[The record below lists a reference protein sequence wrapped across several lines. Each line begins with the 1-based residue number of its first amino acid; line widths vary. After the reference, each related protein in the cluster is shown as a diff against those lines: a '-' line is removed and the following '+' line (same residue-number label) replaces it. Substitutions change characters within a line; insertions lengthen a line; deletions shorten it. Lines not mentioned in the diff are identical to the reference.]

1 MVLTSA
7 ARGNNNDNNEQQQQ
21 RTTTTTTT
29 TTTDDDDDDDDRYMR
44 KNFRCNG
51 AVVKSKEG
59 DEIIL
64 LQGNQ
69 GDNVISFMVD
79 MNICKKEQVIRKGI

>member
-1 MVLTSA
+1 MNASPSLSLSLSLSLTLPV
-7 ARGNNNDNNEQQQQ
+7 
-21 RTTTTTTT
+21 
-29 TTTDDDDDDDDRYMR
+29 RYMR

-51 AVVKSKEG
+51 AVVKSKTGE
-59 DEIIL
+59 EIIL

-79 MNICKKEQVIRKGI
+79 MNICKREQVIRKGI